1 MTQNHFDH
9 IIIGAGHNGLV
20 AAAYLAKQG
29 KKILVLER
37 RSIVGGSVVTESFGE
52 NFQADSI
59 HAGGSLRPDII
70 KDLKLAS
77 HGFQVDS
84 VHQPFTA
91 LQPVGH
97 ASSVTYADHLV
108 LDPDPAKAAESIK
121 KFSEKDAS
129 RWDEFVSF
137 MDKAASI
144 LDVAYATIMPRLP
157 KNMNLSEGYGLLEL
171 GLELRLAGRKAM
183 LNFIRALP
191 MSAQELVEEYFES
204 EIVRAA
210 IASVAIHG
218 STLGPM
224 SAGTGYTLI
233 HNWLNRG
240 GLSHVNVGKAG
251 EITSAL
257 ANAVKSFG
265 GEIRIDSEIAKIK
278 IENQIAKGVVLANGE
293 EISADVILSSADPK
307 HTLLKLVGA
316 QDLPPEFV
324 WHTQSIKMRGSVA
337 KIHLQTDGSHGIP
350 EGTLCIAPSV
360 KYLEKAYDAAKYG
373 EISDKPY
380 LEITSVPVRDSVKES
395 VYNTVSIHFQFAPYS
410 LKSGVRQLA
419 VAGEGASFFTPE
431 SWNEKHDVVEKMAID
446 TLTEDFPNLKSSI
459 VNRKSITPLDLE
471 QTYGLTEGDINH
483 GQLML
488 DQFLFMRP
496 IPGWSNHK
504 TPIDNL
510 YLCGSGVHGGGGV
523 SGVSGRN
530 VVKVLK

>member
-1 MTQNHFDH
+1 MSNIYDH

-29 KKILVLER
+29 KKVLVLER

-52 NFQADSI
+52 DFTVDSVQT
-59 HAGGSLRPDII
+59 GGTLRPDII
-70 KDLKLAS
+70 KDLKLSLPTVAEKPDFIS
-77 HGFQVDS
+77 
-84 VHQPFTA
+84 
-91 LQPVGH
+91 LQPDGN
-97 ASSVTYADHLV
+97 HLI
-108 LDPDPAKAAESIK
+108 LNEESIK
-121 KFSEKDAS
+121 RFSEKDAS
-129 RWDEFVSF
+129 RWGEFVRF

-144 LDVAYATIMPRLP
+144 LDAAYATIMPRLP
-157 KNMNLSEGYGLLEL
+157 KNMSLRDGYGLLEL
-171 GLELRLAGRKAM
+171 GLELRLAGRKDM

-210 IASVAIHG
+210 VASVAIHG

-240 GLSHVNVGKAG
+240 GLSHANVGKAG
-251 EITSAL
+251 EITNAL

-265 GEIRIDSEIAKIK
+265 GEIRTDAEVAKIK
-278 IENQIAKGVVLANGE
+278 IENQIAKGVVLSNGE
-293 EISADVILSSADPK
+293 EISADVILSSVDPK

-337 KIHLQTDGSHGIP
+337 KVHLQVRADGRP
-350 EGTLCIAPSV
+350 PLPDGTLCVAPSI

-373 EISDKPY
+373 EISEKPY
-380 LEITSVPVRDSVKES
+380 LEVTASGNV
-395 VYNTVSIHFQFAPYS
+395 VSIHFQFAPYH
-410 LKSGVRQLA
+410 LKNGDWRL
-419 VAGEGASFFTPE
+419 ET
-431 SWNEKHDVVEKMAID
+431 KKVEKVALD
-446 TLTEDFPNLKSSI
+446 TLSEYFPSLQSLVSNLK
-459 VNRKSITPLDLE
+459 VITPKDLE
-471 QTYGLTEGDINH
+471 ETYGLTEGDINH
-483 GQLML
+483 GQLQL

-504 TPIDNL
+504 TPIDKL

-523 SGVSGRN
+523 SGASGRN
-530 VVKVLK
+530 VVKVLKSE